1 MAKDKECKCTDNCT
15 CGDDCQ
21 CDVDNKCNDNCT
33 CGTNCE
39 CHDDCNCNDECHCE
53 DEKCGENCDCHE
65 KKEEHPPSKEK
76 KRGMFNKKD
85 KVKELEEKINEL
97 TDKELRQKAEFINY
111 RKRKDDET
119 ARMLKYANEEIVKE
133 LLPTLDNFERAIDMD
148 DDNLEDEV
156 SKFLSGFKMIY
167 CNLNQVLEK
176 YGVTEIEALNLEF
189 DPNVHQ
195 AVLTEKRDGV
205 EAGIVIEVL
214 QKGYKLKDR
223 VIRPAMVKV
232 SE

>member
-1 MAKDKECKCTDNCT
+1 MDKEKECNCANNCT
-15 CGDDCQ
+15 CGEDCQ
-21 CDVDNKCNDNCT
+21 CDVNNKCNDECT
-33 CGTNCE
+33 CGE
-39 CHDDCNCNDECHCE
+39 ECNCHNEECCDEC
-53 DEKCGENCDCHE
+53 DCQG
-65 KKEEHPPSKEK
+65 EHPPTEEHKEK
-76 KRGMFNKKD
+76 KKSIFSKKD

-111 RKRKDDET
+111 RKRKEDET
-119 ARMLKYANEEIVKE
+119 SRMLKYANEDIVKE
-133 LLPTLDNFERAIDMD
+133 LLPSIDNLERAISMD

-156 SKFLSGFKMIY
+156 SKFLSGVKMIY
-167 CNLNQVLEK
+167 CNMNNVLEK
-176 YGVTEIEALNLEF
+176 HGVTEIEALNVEF

-195 AVLTEKRDGV
+195 AVLTEVKEGV
-205 EAGIVIEVL
+205 APGIVIEVL

>member
-1 MAKDKECKCTDNCT
+1 MDKEKECKCTENCT
-15 CGDDCQ
+15 CEEDCK
-21 CDVDNKCNDNCT
+21 CDNDNKCNEECTCNNTCECAENCT
-33 CGTNCE
+33 
-39 CHDDCNCNDECHCE
+39 
-53 DEKCGENCDCHE
+53 GENECKCEEVGECE
-65 KKEEHPPSKEK
+65 KSEELPPGKEK
-76 KRGMFNKKD
+76 KHGIFNKKD
-85 KVKELEEKINEL
+85 KVKELEDKINEL

-111 RKRKDDET
+111 RKRKEDET
-119 ARMLKYANEEIVKE
+119 ARMLKYANEDIVKE

-167 CNLNQVLEK
+167 CNLNKVLEK
-176 YGVTEIEALNLEF
+176 YGVTEIEALNIEF

-195 AVLTEKRDGV
+195 AVLTEKRDGI
-205 EAGIVIEVL
+205 ESGIVIEVL